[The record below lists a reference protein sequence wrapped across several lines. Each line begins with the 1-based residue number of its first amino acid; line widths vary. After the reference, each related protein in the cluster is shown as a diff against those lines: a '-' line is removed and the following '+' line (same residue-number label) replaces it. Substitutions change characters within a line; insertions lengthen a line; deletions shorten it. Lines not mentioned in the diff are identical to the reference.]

1 MLLLAI
7 SILSCPG
14 EDGPFRKCVR
24 AVAEDRRDVRLLY
37 RDSSDGPYI
46 CCLPIFAAG
55 RSESDMRCGTVWPS
69 VGGFWCG
76 IEYVDVS
83 GKSTFQWNGP
93 FFRFLLRLISLWLF
107 HFNARHILISSYFI
121 LHLDRSIWFNW
132 GKNDWSDII
141 KCSISSLFFLLWIRD
156 FTIMT
161 GLYMWDSDFAKTFMI
176 FDLLFFHFLIQCGQV
191 CWKQVYV
198 DNMRSLNVNM
208 ISRRDWVF
216 FFLVILMFSCA

>member
-141 KCSISSLFFLLWIRD
+141 KCSISSLFF
-156 FTIMT
+156 
-161 GLYMWDSDFAKTFMI
+161 
-176 FDLLFFHFLIQCGQV
+176 FFEF
-191 CWKQVYV
+191 
-198 DNMRSLNVNM
+198 
-208 ISRRDWVF
+208 
-216 FFLVILMFSCA
+216 VILLSWQVFICGIRILLRHSWYSIYYFSIFWFNVVRCVGSKYTWITWEALM